1 MAVCRRFVAATRIVA
16 LGQLPGVNVYS
27 LKIDVGPEDGPGR
40 SLLLA
45 DCVDF
50 ADMASHLADFD
61 LVIAADTLVA
71 YSASALELP
80 LWVLRK
86 AQPDWRWSGGD
97 ANLWYHQARLFWQ
110 SQPGIWAGVL
120 TEARYALA
128 TAAG

>member
-1 MAVCRRFVAATRIVA
+1 MAVRRRFVAATRIVA

-27 LKIDVGPEDGPGR
+27 LKIDVGREDGPGR

-45 DCVDF
+45 DCVNF

-71 YSASALELP
+71 YSASALGLP

-97 ANLWYHQARLFWQ
+97 ANLWYHQARLF
-110 SQPGIWAGVL
+110 
-120 TEARYALA
+120 
-128 TAAG
+128 